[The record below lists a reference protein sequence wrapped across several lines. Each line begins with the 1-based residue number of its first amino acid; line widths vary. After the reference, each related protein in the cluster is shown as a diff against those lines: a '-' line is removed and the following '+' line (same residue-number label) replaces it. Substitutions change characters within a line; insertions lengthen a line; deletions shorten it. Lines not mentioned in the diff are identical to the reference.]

1 MPVLI
6 DGYNLLRAIEKLGLV
21 EITDIKMCHVISR
34 YLKSNDEWG
43 VIVFDGVGPR
53 DKSAFRFSHVDIVF
67 SGASRDADTVIEK
80 EIAES
85 SAPKRLIVVSSDRRI
100 RFAAKKRDAQDI
112 KSDIF
117 WHQIIQFM
125 AIQSRE
131 RGRTE
136 PREKFEGI
144 SEAETEQWLK
154 IFGFKK

>member
-1 MPVLI
+1 MPVII
-6 DGYNLLRAIEKLGLV
+6 DGYNLLRAIEKLGLT
-21 EITDIKMCHVISR
+21 EITDVKMCHVISQ
-34 YLKSNDEWG
+34 YLKSNEEWG
-43 VIVFDGVGPR
+43 VVVFDGIGPR
-53 DKSAFRFSHVDIVF
+53 DKSAFHFSHVDVIF
-67 SGASRDADTVIEK
+67 SGANVEADAIIEK

-85 SAPKRLIVVSSDRRI
+85 SAPKKLLVVSSDRRI
-100 RFAAKKRDAQDI
+100 RFAAKKRHAPDI
-112 KSDIF
+112 KSDAF

-125 AIQSRE
+125 AIRTRE

>member
-1 MPVLI
+1 MPVII
-6 DGYNLLRAIEKLGLV
+6 DGYNLLRAIEKLGLM
-21 EITDIKMCHVISR
+21 EITDIKMCHVISH

-43 VIVFDGVGPR
+43 VIVFDGIGPR
-53 DKSAFRFSHVDIVF
+53 DKSGFNFSNLKIIF
-67 SGASRDADTVIEK
+67 SGAAKDADSIIEK
-80 EIAES
+80 EIAEN
-85 SAPKRLIVVSSDRRI
+85 SAPQRLTVVSSDRRI
-100 RFAAKKRDAQDI
+100 RFAAKKRKAPDV
-112 KSDIF
+112 KSDAF

-125 AIQSRE
+125 ALRTRE